1 MAVYAIDLGGT
12 RIKMGIVNN
21 GKVVAHDVIDAK
33 SREGLSSR
41 LDDIENVLKKLAA
54 ESEIPAEKFLGVGLA
69 FPSLVDNKTG
79 KVFCDSAKYSD
90 AENLNL
96 NQWCKKALGLPF
108 VIENDAKMALIGEWQ
123 SGAAKG
129 FQNAVMITLG
139 TGIGTAVLIED
150 RILRGAHG
158 VAGNLGGHLVINYN
172 SKIKC
177 SCGNLGCVE
186 GESGTHYLPLIIKN
200 YPQFNNSKLINKL
213 DYQNIFELAEENY
226 PLAVALKNNA
236 LKIWAALSVNLI
248 YAYDPEVL
256 IFGGGIMKS
265 ANIILPYLKEYIN
278 KHGKFCLD
286 CPEIKASELGDSAA
300 LLACEWLVQE
310 KIKR

>member
-12 RIKMGIVNN
+12 RIKMGIVEN
-21 GKVVAHDVIDAK
+21 GEVIISNTIEAK
-33 SREGLSSR
+33 SREGLAAR
-41 LDDIENVLKKLAA
+41 LDDIKNELNVLAVKSKISADN
-54 ESEIPAEKFLGVGLA
+54 FTGVGLA

-79 KVFCDSAKYSD
+79 QVFCDSAKYSD

-96 NQWCKKALGLPF
+96 NQWCKESFGLPF
-108 VIENDAKMALIGEWQ
+108 AIENDAKMALIGEWQ

-139 TGIGTAVLIED
+139 TGIGTAVLIEG

-158 VAGNLGGHLVINYN
+158 VAGNLGGHLIVNYN

-186 GESGTHYLPLIIKN
+186 AESGTHYLPLIVKN
-200 YPQFNNSKLINKL
+200 YPQFNDSKLLNKL
-213 DYQNIFELAEENY
+213 EYRNIFELAEESE

-248 YAYDPEVL
+248 YAYDPKVL

-265 ANIILPYLKEYIN
+265 AKIILPYLKEYIN
-278 KHGKFCLD
+278 KHGKFCLG
-286 CPEIKASELGDSAA
+286 CPEIKSSELGDSAA

-310 KIKR
+310 KIKS

>member
-12 RIKMGIVNN
+12 KIKMGIVNN
-21 GKVVAHDVIDAK
+21 GKVVARDVIDAK
-33 SREGLSSR
+33 SCEGLSSR
-41 LDDIENVLKKLAA
+41 LVDIENVLKKLAGQ
-54 ESEIPAEKFLGVGLA
+54 SKIPAEKFIGVGLA

-79 KVFCDSAKYSD
+79 QVFCDSAKYSD

-96 NQWCKKALGLPF
+96 NQWCKKSFGLPF

-200 YPQFNNSKLINKL
+200 YPQFNNNKLLNKL
-213 DYQNIFELAEENY
+213 DYQNIFELAEEND

-265 ANIILPYLKEYIN
+265 AKIILRYVRE
-278 KHGKFCLD
+278 
-286 CPEIKASELGDSAA
+286 
-300 LLACEWLVQE
+300 
-310 KIKR
+310 